1 MTTGAVFHYLIPFSA
16 HLIAFPSTLFDFMS
30 ITKVI
35 CFLFVITLF
44 YHFLPRYKKDADI
57 HSTADIPG
65 IFRKNI
71 RQARLFILTSFS
83 HSHIVIKNVS

>member
-35 CFLFVITLF
+35 CFLFVL
-44 YHFLPRYKKDADI
+44 
-57 HSTADIPG
+57 
-65 IFRKNI
+65 
-71 RQARLFILTSFS
+71 
-83 HSHIVIKNVS
+83 

>member
-16 HLIAFPSTLFDFMS
+16 HLIAFPSTLFVFYSFCD
-30 ITKVI
+30 IVN
-35 CFLFVITLF
+35 ITLF